1 MAMRLHELHPSLVH
15 FPLAFY
21 PFTLVTDTIGRLTGS
36 RSLMN
41 CGRIGIALTAG
52 SAAMAGVAGLIAQE
66 EVNLE
71 GPAGDM
77 LVTHRNLN
85 IAFLALT
92 TTMAVRRL
100 RRTRP
105 SLRYLLAGFAGLG
118 AALYSAYLG
127 GHMVYE
133 HGVGVKPAGGIARGH
148 SPQLRPSK
156 AGEIARH
163 ALDDAKAGVQHAV
176 EDVARGEIVPAITHP
191 APETPVPGPM
201 EEGGGISPQAR
212 T

>member
-21 PFTLVTDTIGRLTGS
+21 PFSLATDTIGRLTGS
-36 RSLMN
+36 RSLLN
-41 CGRIGIALTAG
+41 CGRMGIALTAG
-52 SAAMAGVAGLIAQE
+52 SVALAGLAGLIAQE
-66 EVNLE
+66 EVNVE

-92 TTMAVRRL
+92 TAMTVRRL

-105 SLRYLLAGFAGLG
+105 SLRYLLVGFAGLG

-127 GHMVYE
+127 GNMVYE

-148 SPQLRPSK
+148 APQLWPSR
-156 AGEIARH
+156 AGEVARH
-163 ALDDAKAGVQHAV
+163 ALGDAKAGVQHAV
-176 EDVARGEIVPAITHP
+176 EAVARGEIIPAITHP
-191 APETPVPGPM
+191 APETSVPGPM
-201 EEGGGISPQAR
+201 EEGGGIAPQ
-212 T
+212 TLT